1 MNNEVWK
8 PIKGYENKYEVSNLG
23 RVKSLK
29 RIVKADFH
37 FGNTR
42 TYKERILKTGN
53 VRDYQ
58 QVTLRDGKSKHK
70 FVHRLVAE
78 AFVDNPNN
86 YPVINHINGNKIDNR
101 AENLELCTQKENIN
115 HAWETGLVDKEKKNK
130 NMRKLGLSKIGLV
143 KRWGKIDKEII
154 GVLEND
160 NHR

>member
-8 PIKGYENKYEVSNLG
+8 SIKGYENKYEVSNLG

-53 VRDYQ
+53 VRGYQ
-58 QVTLRDGKSKHK
+58 QVTLRDGNSKHK

-86 YPVINHINGNKIDNR
+86 YLIINHINGNKNDNR
-101 AENLELCTQKENIN
+101 TENLEWCTQKENIN
-115 HAWETGLVDKEKKNK
+115 HAWETGLVDKEKKIEY
-130 NMRKLGLSKIGLV
+130 MRKLGLSKIGLI
-143 KRWGKIDKEII
+143 KRWHKTSKEII
-154 GVLEND
+154 GD
-160 NHR
+160 DK